1 MDQVQALKQQAA
13 DAAVNFVESGM
24 VLGLGSGS
32 TATLAIR
39 RIGARLQSGEL
50 QQILGVPTSQVIADE
65 ARAAGIPLTT
75 LNQHPHLD
83 LTIDGADEVDPALNL
98 IKGGG
103 GALLREKIVAQATA
117 REIIIVDESKLSA
130 QLGIKWHVPIEVITF
145 GWSAQLEFL
154 TSLGGIPQVRAT
166 LLGKPYVTD
175 HGNYILDCAFGP
187 IDDPYAL
194 AAKLEARAG
203 IVEHGLFL
211 GVTKDVIAAGADGIR
226 HITRP

>member
-211 GVTKDVIAAGADGIR
+211 GLTKDVIVAGADGIR

>member
-130 QLGIKWHVPIEVITF
+130 QLGIKWHVPIEVVTF
-145 GWSAQLEFL
+145 GWSAQLGFL